1 MDKVDHASAP
11 GEERTKP
18 KVTTDKSTVRVSR
31 RTCPPAEEAAI
42 QMMMQAKTETP
53 PLPVFVLEIEG
64 QPILAFRAATFRQ
77 ARELGKEDWLQ
88 EDLKRM
94 TIGYRPL
101 WDGKS
106 PIRVRRAEPA
116 EEVYYVDAKAENAVG
131 DLPLVYLVQRDD
143 EEDASGPVT
152 RGSFPPRR

>member
-1 MDKVDHASAP
+1 LSLFNSHALQAPVPGGAADDDASESRGATFDRLRAGDRRSADS
-11 GEERTKP
+11 G
-18 KVTTDKSTVRVSR
+18 V
-31 RTCPPAEEAAI
+31 
-42 QMMMQAKTETP
+42 Q
-53 PLPVFVLEIEG
+53 
-64 QPILAFRAATFRQ
+64 AATFRQ

-94 TIGYRPL
+94 TIGHRPP
-101 WDGKS
+101 WDGMS

-116 EEVYYVDAKAENAVG
+116 EEVYYVDAKTENAVG

-143 EEDASGPVT
+143 EMDTAGPLT

>member
-1 MDKVDHASAP
+1 
-11 GEERTKP
+11 
-18 KVTTDKSTVRVSR
+18 
-31 RTCPPAEEAAI
+31 
-42 QMMMQAKTETP
+42 MMMQAKTETS
-53 PLPVFVLEIEG
+53 PLPVFVLEIDG

-143 EEDASGPVT
+143 EADASGPVT

>member
-1 MDKVDHASAP
+1 MSNISKFNVREWMVPPVLRAAP
-11 GEERTKP
+11 
-18 KVTTDKSTVRVSR
+18 
-31 RTCPPAEEAAI
+31 PP
-42 QMMMQAKTETP
+42 
-53 PLPVFVLEIEG
+53 PVFVLEIDG
-64 QPILAFRAATFRQ
+64 QPILAFRAETFRQ

-106 PIRVRRAEPA
+106 PSSVRRAEPA
-116 EEVYYVDAKAENAVG
+116 EEAYYVEAKAEYAAG

-143 EEDASGPVT
+143 EAETTSPVT
-152 RGSFPPRR
+152 RGSFPPGR

>member
-1 MDKVDHASAP
+1 
-11 GEERTKP
+11 
-18 KVTTDKSTVRVSR
+18 
-31 RTCPPAEEAAI
+31 
-42 QMMMQAKTETP
+42 MMMQAKTETP

-106 PIRVRRAEPA
+106 PIRVRRAERA

-143 EEDASGPVT
+143 EADASGPVT

>member
-1 MDKVDHASAP
+1 MIMSA
-11 GEERTKP
+11 K
-18 KVTTDKSTVRVSR
+18 
-31 RTCPPAEEAAI
+31 A
-42 QMMMQAKTETP
+42 ETP
-53 PLPVFVLEIEG
+53 PPTVFVLEIDG

-94 TIGYRPL
+94 TFGHKPL

-116 EEVYYVDAKAENAVG
+116 EEIYYVDAKTENAAG
-131 DLPLVYLVQRDD
+131 DLPLVYLIQRDD
-143 EEDASGPVT
+143 EMGTAGPVT

>member
-1 MDKVDHASAP
+1 VVK
-11 GEERTKP
+11 
-18 KVTTDKSTVRVSR
+18 
-31 RTCPPAEEAAI
+31 
-42 QMMMQAKTETP
+42 MMMPAKAEAP
-53 PLPVFVLEIEG
+53 PLPVFVLEIDG

-94 TIGYRPL
+94 MIGYRPL

-106 PIRVRRAEPA
+106 PIRVRRAGPA
-116 EEVYYVDAKAENAVG
+116 EEVYYVDAKTENAPG
-131 DLPLVYLVQRDD
+131 DLPLVYLIQRDD
-143 EEDASGPVT
+143 EMDTTGPVT

>member
-1 MDKVDHASAP
+1 
-11 GEERTKP
+11 
-18 KVTTDKSTVRVSR
+18 
-31 RTCPPAEEAAI
+31 
-42 QMMMQAKTETP
+42 MMMPAKAETP
-53 PLPVFVLEIEG
+53 PPTVFVLEIDG

-77 ARELGKEDWLQ
+77 ARELGNEDWLQ

-94 TIGYRPL
+94 TIGHRPL

-116 EEVYYVDAKAENAVG
+116 EEVHYVDAKTENAVG
-131 DLPLVYLVQRDD
+131 DFPLVYLVQRDD
-143 EEDASGPVT
+143 ETDTTGPVT

>member
-1 MDKVDHASAP
+1 
-11 GEERTKP
+11 
-18 KVTTDKSTVRVSR
+18 
-31 RTCPPAEEAAI
+31 
-42 QMMMQAKTETP
+42 MMMSPKAEAP
-53 PLPVFVLEIEG
+53 PPTIFVLEIDG

-94 TIGYRPL
+94 MIGHRPL

-106 PIRVRRAEPA
+106 PIRVRHAEPA
-116 EEVYYVDAKAENAVG
+116 EEVYYVDAKTENAAG
-131 DLPLVYLVQRDD
+131 DLPLVYLVRRDD
-143 EEDASGPVT
+143 QADTNSPVT